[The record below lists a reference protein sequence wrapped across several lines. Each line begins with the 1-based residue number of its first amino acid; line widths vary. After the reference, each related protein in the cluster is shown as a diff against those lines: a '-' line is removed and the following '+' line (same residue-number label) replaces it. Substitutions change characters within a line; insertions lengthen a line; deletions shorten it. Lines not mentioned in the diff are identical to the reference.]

1 MCEVQPNIPEE
12 KIEGVSL
19 ELFTKTSRPIIE
31 QKFSSAGVSTLS
43 QLLTIVM
50 SSCAYLDAKKKA
62 VHPVLSK
69 RLTNSGVSATV
80 ENFRRNSFKVLAW
93 YLKVFC
99 WNSWPFMVNC
109 VSF

>member
-19 ELFTKTSRPIIE
+19 ELFKKTSIPTIE
-31 QKFSSAGVSTLS
+31 QKFSIEGVSTLS
-43 QLLTIVM
+43 LVLTLVM
-50 SSCAYLDAKKKA
+50 SSCAYLDAKKNA
-62 VHPVLSK
+62 VHPVLSR

-80 ENFRRNSFKVLAW
+80 EYFRRNSFKVLAW

-99 WNSWPFMVNC
+99 
-109 VSF
+109 